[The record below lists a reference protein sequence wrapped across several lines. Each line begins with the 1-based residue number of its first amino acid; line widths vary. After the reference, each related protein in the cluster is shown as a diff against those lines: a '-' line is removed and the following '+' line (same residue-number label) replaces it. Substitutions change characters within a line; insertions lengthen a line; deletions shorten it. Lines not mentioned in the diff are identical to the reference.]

1 MVLEPRQRPSRLRAA
16 GRSSGADRSLMIIWA
31 AGDRA
36 GAQRRGPL
44 SDLCAAQA
52 TPPHRP
58 STDWSPGH
66 APRHP
71 LPLTDPPPPP
81 RGPRPEWQ
89 PRASAWIP
97 AQAASPAPPSAQA
110 AGSGPQQHPTWPYL
124 ALRA

>member
-52 TPPHRP
+52 TPPHRL
-58 STDWSPGH
+58 STDRSPGH

-81 RGPRPEWQ
+81 RGPRPE
-89 PRASAWIP
+89 
-97 AQAASPAPPSAQA
+97 
-110 AGSGPQQHPTWPYL
+110 
-124 ALRA
+124 